1 MIESSLLNYDFSKPE
16 DLYSTIGDIWGG
28 NTIFYYDKDRAV
40 E

>member
-28 NTIFYYDKDRAV
+28 NTIFYYDQDRAV